1 MFPSTTATKSCTP
14 TIGVASEGGG
24 ELMMT
29 NGMSIPADAV
39 GQVTL
44 VEALVAAGA
53 SALAIDEKMHAP
65 ALRRELLRACDEL
78 AFPLLSIPFPLPI
91 IAIARSVAE
100 SSMLEESQRLR

>member
-1 MFPSTTATKSCTP
+1 
-14 TIGVASEGGG
+14 
-24 ELMMT
+24 MMT